1 MKSGI
6 AMSNFD
12 FDFELRLKNHGRE
25 KPEKSGDGIFGC
37 IPHVRG
43 ALPESGGG
51 SDMNADYVDMLRCL
65 NRAGVDYMLVGGW
78 AVNMYGYIRATVD
91 LDIWIL
97 ADADNAKKVYAAV
110 AEFGAPV
117 SEMKPDE
124 FAEYGMIFQ
133 IGVAPCRVDIISKI
147 SGVSYADAVTRA
159 VSKTIDGIP
168 VRIISLEDL
177 IANKKASGRAKDLAD
192 VEVLEG
198 CRK

>member
-1 MKSGI
+1 
-6 AMSNFD
+6 
-12 FDFELRLKNHGRE
+12 
-25 KPEKSGDGIFGC
+25 
-37 IPHVRG
+37 
-43 ALPESGGG
+43 
-51 SDMNADYVDMLRCL
+51 MNADYIDMLKCL
-65 NRAGVDYMLVGGW
+65 NKAGVDYILVGGW

-91 LDIWIL
+91 LDVWIL
-97 ADADNAKKVYAAV
+97 ADADNAKKVYSAV

-117 SEMKPDE
+117 SEMKPEE

-159 VSKTIDGIP
+159 VPKTIDGIP
-168 VRIISLEDL
+168 VRIISLGDL